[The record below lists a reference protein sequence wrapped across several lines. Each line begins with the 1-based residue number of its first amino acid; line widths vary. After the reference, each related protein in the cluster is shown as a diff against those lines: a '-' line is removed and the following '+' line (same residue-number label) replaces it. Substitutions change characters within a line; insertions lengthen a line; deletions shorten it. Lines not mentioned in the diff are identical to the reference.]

1 MGQPRAI
8 VIAFVI
14 DKNLSLVVEAAER
27 GGMEDAVAVAR
38 VERAGRARRL
48 RDQPTSAF
56 PLIDG
61 VGGERPLI
69 RGGLDRVVNTLGFA
83 TPVD

>member
-1 MGQPRAI
+1 M
-8 VIAFVI
+8 IAFVI
-14 DKNLSLVVEAAER
+14 DEDLGLVVEAAER

-48 RDQPTSAF
+48 GDQPAPAF

-61 VGGERPLI
+61 VSGERPLI

-83 TPVD
+83 APVD